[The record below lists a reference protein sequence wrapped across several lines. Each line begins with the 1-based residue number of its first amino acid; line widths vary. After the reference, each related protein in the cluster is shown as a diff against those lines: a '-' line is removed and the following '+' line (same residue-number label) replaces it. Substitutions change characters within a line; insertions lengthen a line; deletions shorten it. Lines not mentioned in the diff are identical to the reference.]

1 MVGSLP
7 QRVIHGAS
15 SLPRY
20 FTQSFLLRHLI
31 GLKLVDRMDLEVP
44 GHLRL
49 IEGLFLYDEALKLPA
64 GGVAVEIGSYLGR
77 STTFI
82 GAALKS
88 SPQPATLHAID
99 TFTSIGVPGAEGH
112 DTLAKF
118 TEHTAPYAS
127 VIRVHQGYSTDI
139 VKMWNAP
146 IDMLWIDGDHSYEA
160 CSRDIQDWVPFVRK
174 GGLVAFHDYANPC
187 GVAQAVD
194 EHMRPLERRGSA
206 GLNGS
211 IYYARKG

>member
-1 MVGSLP
+1 MGGDLA
-7 QRVIHGAS
+7 RRIRFRMS
-15 SLPRY
+15 SMPRY
-20 FTQSFLLRHLI
+20 FTESFLLRHLI
-31 GLKLVDRMDLEVP
+31 RLKFGRVDLEVP

-82 GAALKS
+82 GAALKRRVK
-88 SPQPATLHAID
+88 PATLHAID
-99 TFTSIGVPGAEGH
+99 TFTGIGVPGDEGN
-112 DTLAKF
+112 DSLTRFKKN
-118 TEHTAPYAS
+118 TAPYAS
-127 VIRVHQGYSTDI
+127 VIRVHQGYSTDVI
-139 VKMWNAP
+139 KTWNAP

-160 CSRDIQDWVPFVRK
+160 CSRDIQDWVPFVK
-174 GGLVAFHDYANPC
+174 TGGLVAFHDYAHPC
-187 GVAQAVD
+187 GVAEAVC